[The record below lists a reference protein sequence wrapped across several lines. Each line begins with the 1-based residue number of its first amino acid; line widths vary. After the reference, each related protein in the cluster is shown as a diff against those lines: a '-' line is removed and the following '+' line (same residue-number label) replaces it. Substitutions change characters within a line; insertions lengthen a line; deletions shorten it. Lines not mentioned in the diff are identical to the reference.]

1 VNSSGRAVFN
11 RAYNKQDEF
20 NCQELRYPKLM
31 RGYKPLILDRWIQID
46 EPGVGNKKVILVE
59 IQMRG

>member
-1 VNSSGRAVFN
+1 
-11 RAYNKQDEF
+11 
-20 NCQELRYPKLM
+20 M